1 MSLFITQC
9 SYSHLQVSLAEKYQQ
24 EKHAEEKSILVKQ
37 VDSLTDRHTKAN
49 KDLQE
54 TQVENARLLSQLKNT
69 LGMSAMTM
77 RLY

>member
-1 MSLFITQC
+1 MIPMLSCPLLDMHVDVVV
-9 SYSHLQVSLAEKYQQ
+9 YWQVALAERYQQ

-37 VDSLTDRHTKAN
+37 VDSLTDRHNKAS

-69 LGMSAMTM
+69 LGE
-77 RLY
+77 